1 MDQYLVFAMI
11 GLGVGCLYAAIG
23 IGVIVTYRGTGVI
36 NFATGATAMW
46 GTYVYAELR
55 STGDLVLPVVGIP
68 HRVALAGPTSFW
80 PAFVLG
86 VGSCAL
92 IGLLVH
98 LLVFRPLRRAPVLA
112 KVVASVGVL
121 LFFQSLTALQFG
133 TTSRPVSPIVPSA
146 SVSSGGVTFPQDRL
160 WLTLVVVVVT
170 VLVAAYFRCTRQG
183 LATVAAAENERTA
196 SLAGYSPQRLAAAT
210 WVLSGVVV
218 GAIGILV
225 APTTVLN
232 PSTYAL
238 AIVPALAAVL
248 VAQFRSIAVTAMAA
262 LALGSFQSIVTFQAS
277 QPYWPGWAV
286 TGLPDAVPFVIIVV
300 ALFWLGDRLPTRGAV
315 ETARLPEVV
324 RTRPRPAAVAA
335 LTTLGAAAIVV
346 TSGTY
351 RFGVI
356 TTMIASIIMLSL
368 VVLTGFVG
376 QISLAQASLAGIAGF
391 ALSKLTTDVGVPFPL
406 SLALSSSVAA
416 LFGVVI
422 GIPALR
428 IRGAQLA
435 VVTLAGG
442 VALEKFVFRN
452 PAFTSS
458 SGNPIAKPVLFGL
471 DVSIRSGRNV
481 ARWQFGF
488 VVLAVLLATAL
499 VVGNLAVSAT
509 GRRLLA
515 VRSNERAA
523 AGAGIDVA
531 QTKLVA
537 FGIASFIAGLG
548 GSLIGYS
555 RGQLSADSFTALVG
569 LTLLAFA
576 YLGGISS
583 VAGALVAGTL
593 APLGIGYV
601 ILDRLFD
608 MGNSYGVFAGFTL
621 VLTAILNQDGIVG
634 AMRGTIGARRRIVP
648 PAAVPEAAAGLPDLA
663 PLPAGRRRSRACG
676 SLRRDADVVFDA
688 KGVTVRFGGVVA
700 NDDIDVR
707 VHRGEIVGLIGP
719 NGAGKTTFIDAV
731 TGFVPAA
738 GELSFMG
745 RDISALAPHQRARSG
760 LVRTWQ
766 SVELFGDLT
775 VGENLAVMLDRSAA
789 SDVLRDLFRPCRRSD
804 ADRVAAVLG
813 LLGLTDHADRS
824 PGDLSLGEQKLV
836 GVARSLASAPE
847 LIMLDEPA
855 AGLDSTESR
864 HFGDR
869 LLDVADTGVAVIL
882 IDHDM
887 GLVLDVCDYI
897 YVLDFGR
904 LIAEGTADDIRRD
917 PVVITAYLGAE
928 VTV

>member
-55 STGDLVLPVVGIP
+55 STGDFVLPVVGIP
-68 HRVALAGPTSFW
+68 HRVGLAGPTSFW

-92 IGLLVH
+92 IGILVH

-133 TTSRPVSPIVPSA
+133 TTSRPVTSIVPSA
-146 SVSSGGVTFPQDRL
+146 PVSSGGVTFPQDRL
-160 WLTLVVVVVT
+160 WLTLVVAVVT
-170 VLVAAYFRCTRQG
+170 ALVAAYFRYTRLG

-248 VAQFRSIAVTAMAA
+248 VAQFRSIAVTAIAA

-277 QPYWPGWAV
+277 RPEWPDWAV
-286 TGLPDAVPFVIIVV
+286 TGLSDAVPFVIIVV

-324 RTRPRPAAVAA
+324 RSRPRPAVVAA
-335 LTTLGAAAIVV
+335 LTTLGAAAVLL

-391 ALSKLTTDVGVPFPL
+391 ALSKFTTDMGVPFPL

-458 SGNPIAKPVLFGL
+458 SGNPIAKPILFGL

-499 VVGNLAVSAT
+499 VVGNIAVSAT

-523 AGAGIDVA
+523 AAAGIDVA

-634 AMRGTIGARRRIVP
+634 AMRDTIGARRRPLPGIGVPGAAAPAVP
-648 PAAVPEAAAGLPDLA
+648 PVLGQCRP
-663 PLPAGRRRSRACG
+663 SR
-676 SLRRDADVVFDA
+676 
-688 KGVTVRFGGVVA
+688 
-700 NDDIDVR
+700 
-707 VHRGEIVGLIGP
+707 
-719 NGAGKTTFIDAV
+719 
-731 TGFVPAA
+731 
-738 GELSFMG
+738 
-745 RDISALAPHQRARSG
+745 PH
-760 LVRTWQ
+760 
-766 SVELFGDLT
+766 
-775 VGENLAVMLDRSAA
+775 
-789 SDVLRDLFRPCRRSD
+789 CRRVAFTVARADGSD
-804 ADRVAAVLG
+804 A
-813 LLGLTDHADRS
+813 
-824 PGDLSLGEQKLV
+824 
-836 GVARSLASAPE
+836 
-847 LIMLDEPA
+847 
-855 AGLDSTESR
+855 
-864 HFGDR
+864 
-869 LLDVADTGVAVIL
+869 
-882 IDHDM
+882 
-887 GLVLDVCDYI
+887 
-897 YVLDFGR
+897 
-904 LIAEGTADDIRRD
+904 IRIWCSKR
-917 PVVITAYLGAE
+917 PV
-928 VTV
+928 